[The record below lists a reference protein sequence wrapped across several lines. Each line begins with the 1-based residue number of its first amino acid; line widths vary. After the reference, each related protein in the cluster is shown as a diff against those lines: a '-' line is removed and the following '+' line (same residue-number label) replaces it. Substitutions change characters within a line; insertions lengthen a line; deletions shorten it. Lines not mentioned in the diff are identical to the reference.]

1 MRPITRFCASLSALA
16 ALIGCTSDSRRG
28 AGSSGD
34 VEQTFTPTQYT
45 VEDFYQNT
53 SFGGAS
59 FSPDRRKILVSSNRS
74 GIWNAY
80 TVPVA
85 GGPPEPVTRSTTNSI
100 FAVDYF
106 PHDDRILY
114 SSDSGGNELTHIYVR
129 NRTARRKI

>member
-1 MRPITRFCASLSALA
+1 MSARKVLSSRGSPVSNCCHPEGAKRPRDLLSRHSSPTAPRGTRHSPGVPRPGRVSSQLHPRERTMRPITRFCASLSALA

-59 FSPDRRKILVSSNRS
+59 FSPDRRKILVS
-74 GIWNAY
+74 
-80 TVPVA
+80 
-85 GGPPEPVTRSTTNSI
+85 
-100 FAVDYF
+100 
-106 PHDDRILY
+106 
-114 SSDSGGNELTHIYVR
+114 
-129 NRTARRKI
+129 